1 MWFMVTRLIALLFA
15 IILMPGVAQAC
26 SIVIQITLE
35 FSEHSSEL
43 DRTQIIRLANWLD
56 EVRGWYQYSGAEV
69 EGTSSTEVADSKNLA
84 VRRAEATSLALQS
97 LYEGLPIHS
106 SGRAYPL
113 LRRSSRDYA
122 VIQLIPLNPPK
133 CGATPIPGFKH

>member
-1 MWFMVTRLIALLFA
+1 MATRLIALLFA
-15 IILMPGVAQAC
+15 TTLMPGVAQAC
-26 SIVIQITLE
+26 SIVIQIKLE

-43 DRTQIIRLANWLD
+43 DRAQIIRLANWLD
-56 EVRGWYQYSGAEV
+56 EARSWYQYTDAEV
-69 EGTSSTEVADSKNLA
+69 EGTSSTEVPDSKNLA

-106 SGRAYPL
+106 SGRAYPP

-133 CGATPIPGFKH
+133 CGATPIPGFKY

>member
-1 MWFMVTRLIALLFA
+1 MTTRLIALLLSLA
-15 IILMPGVAQAC
+15 ITPGCVQAC
-26 SIVIQITLE
+26 SIVIQITLD
-35 FSEHSSEL
+35 FPAQSAEL
-43 DRTQIIRLANWLD
+43 DRAQIIRLANWLD
-56 EVRGWYQYSGAEV
+56 EARGWYQYSGAEV
-69 EGTSSTEVADSKNLA
+69 EGTSSTEVPDSKNLA

-122 VIQLIPLNPPK
+122 VIQLMPLNPSK
-133 CGATPIPGFKH
+133 CGATPIPGFKR